1 MRKLSI
7 IIFFVFLWS
16 YNGFAESINVKKK
29 IKFPKDIVQGYKND
43 MGSLWSLNCTYT
55 EDNKCMTPSYAYKI
69 VSKDENYP
77 VRLGEKSVRMEL
89 RKGDCHQ
96 KRKGSHND
104 CKASPPAER
113 HEFIIEYDKST
124 AMNGKR
130 WHTHSIFL
138 PSDTPIINSEWIT
151 MGQFHNI
158 NYDKPPVNFDLK
170 KKHFELVTRFHCIH
184 PSKLNKSCNSNDNL
198 KAIKKI
204 INTNKLF
211 GQWNDFV
218 VNANWTSNIKDGF
231 FKLWVN
237 GKLVYH
243 FVGRTVAPNDQIT
256 KQFGIYRGA
265 ARSSGDANHVVYY
278 DEIRKAKSCKKLKL
292 EKFGY
297 FCKDLENQK
306 MEKIYK
312 LQ

>member
-7 IIFFVFLWS
+7 IIFFAFLWS
-16 YNGFAESINVKKK
+16 YNGFAENINVKKK

-43 MGSLWSLNCTYT
+43 MGSLWGLSCTYSN
-55 EDNKCMTPSYAYKI
+55 DKCMTPNYAYKI
-69 VSKDENYP
+69 VNKDYP
-77 VRLGEKSVRMEL
+77 VRLGKKSVRMEL

-113 HEFIIEYDKST
+113 HEFGIEFDKST
-124 AMNGKR
+124 GIKGET
-130 WHTHSIFL
+130 WHAHSMFL
-138 PSDTPIINSEWIT
+138 PGDTPIINSEWIT

-158 NYDKPPVNFDLK
+158 GYDLPPVNFDLK

-184 PSKLNKSCNSNDNL
+184 PSKLNKSCNSDDNL
-198 KAIKKI
+198 KAIKEI

-211 GQWNDFV
+211 GQWNDFI
-218 VNANWTSNIKDGF
+218 VNANWTSNIKEGF

-237 GKLVYH
+237 GQLSYH
-243 FVGRTVAPNDQIT
+243 YIGRTVAPDDQIT
-256 KQFGIYRGA
+256 VQFGIYRGA
-265 ARSSGDANHVVYY
+265 AQSSGDASNVVYY

-292 EKFGY
+292 VKLGY
-297 FCKDLENQK
+297 SCQDLENQK
-306 MEKIYK
+306 IEKIYR